1 MNLAA
6 RYRRKESVVERS
18 IAGESFL
25 IPVCG
30 TPVEMENIFVL
41 NEMGAFIWQR
51 LDGVSKLDDIVGA
64 ILDQYEVS
72 REEAESDLGGLI
84 ERMLAAGLIEEA
96 A

>member
-6 RYRRKESVVERS
+6 RYRRRERIVERS

-41 NEMGAFIWQR
+41 NELGAFIWRR
-51 LDGVSKLDDIVGA
+51 LDGGSTLSGIIDA
-64 ILDQYEVS
+64 IQEQYEVT
-72 REEAESDLGGLI
+72 RAEAESDLGGLI
-84 ERMLAAGLIEEA
+84 ERMLAAGLIEETA
-96 A
+96 

>member
-6 RYRRKESVVERS
+6 RYRRRESVVERS

-25 IPVCG
+25 IPICG

-41 NEMGAFIWQR
+41 NELGAFIWQR
-51 LDGVSKLDDIVGA
+51 LDGGSKLDDIVGD
-64 ILDQYEVS
+64 ILDQYEVT

>member
-1 MNLAA
+1 VNLAA

-41 NEMGAFIWQR
+41 NELGAFIWRR
-51 LDGVSKLDDIVGA
+51 LDGGSALSDIVGA
-64 ILDQYEVS
+64 IREQYDVA
-72 REEAESDLGGLI
+72 REEAESDLSDLI
-84 ERMLAAGLIEEA
+84 KRMLAAGLIEESA
-96 A
+96 

>member
-41 NEMGAFIWQR
+41 NELGAFIWRR
-51 LDGVSKLDDIVGA
+51 LDGESALSGIIDA
-64 ILDQYEVS
+64 IQEQYEVT
-72 REEAESDLGGLI
+72 RAEAESDLGGLI
-84 ERMLAAGLIEEA
+84 ERMLAAGLIEETA
-96 A
+96 

>member
-51 LDGVSKLDDIVGA
+51 LDGGSKLADIVGA
-64 ILDQYEVS
+64 MLDQYEVS